1 MTDLHSPASRRRVGT
16 ARRATGAAT
25 RSPAAVPGGLTAAH
39 RRARDLLARGR
50 SVVVVGHVHPDA
62 DALGS
67 ALALGMALRARGVR
81 VQVAFAE
88 PATVPESLR
97 ELPGL
102 ELVVPV
108 TAVDHRPELLVTVD
122 VGSAERLGSLRTLL
136 DTARQSLVID
146 HHASNTRFGD
156 HHLVDPA
163 AEATVVLIARLID
176 DLDVPLDAAIAANL
190 YAGLATDTVAFRY
203 AEARTHQ
210 LAARLVAAGARPAEV
225 LRPILDTHPFGWLDM
240 LSRVLGNAVLD
251 PGVGHGVGLVYATI
265 DQVTSAGLRQEE
277 LDSVIDLLRTAAEA
291 QVAAVL
297 KQTGPQTWQVSLRA
311 REVRG
316 NGVDVAAVAGAL
328 GGGGH
333 VRAAGFTHTGSPG
346 RAVELIVAE
355 LDRTT
360 ASG

>member
-1 MTDLHSPASRRRVGT
+1 
-16 ARRATGAAT
+16 
-25 RSPAAVPGGLTAAH
+25 
-39 RRARDLLARGR
+39 
-50 SVVVVGHVHPDA
+50 
-62 DALGS
+62 
-67 ALALGMALRARGVR
+67 MALRARGVR

-88 PATVPESLR
+88 PASVPESLR

-108 TAVDHRPELLVTVD
+108 AAVDRHPDLLVTVD

-156 HHLVDPA
+156 DHLVDKA
-163 AEATVVLIARLID
+163 AEATVVLVARLID

-190 YAGLATDTVAFRY
+190 YAGLATDTVEFRY
-203 AEARTHQ
+203 AEAGTHQ

-225 LRPILDTHPFGWLDM
+225 LRPILDTHPFDWLAM
-240 LSRVLGNAVLD
+240 LSRVLGRAVLD
-251 PGVGHGVGLVYATI
+251 PAAGHGAGLVHTAI
-265 DQVTSAGLRQEE
+265 DQATSAGLRQEE

-291 QVAAVL
+291 QVAVVL
-297 KQTGPQTWQVSLRA
+297 KQTGPQTWQVSMRA

-316 NGVDVAAVAGAL
+316 DGVDVSAVASAL

-333 VRAAGFTHTGSPG
+333 VRAAGFTHTGSPD
-346 RAVELIVAE
+346 RAIQLITAE
-355 LDRTT
+355 LDRLPH
-360 ASG
+360 SG